1 LDKAR
6 DELDK
11 AYTELAKADGLKQW
25 DAEYPDHPA
34 WKAKTGLVFPEA
46 KE

>member
-1 LDKAR
+1 LDKASV
-6 DELDK
+6 
-11 AYTELAKADGLKQW
+11 ELAKACNLKQW
-25 DAEYPDHPA
+25 DAEYPNHPA